1 MYRTRRVHKTS
12 PRASLMPQVPF
23 TDPISLSS
31 LSLSLS
37 LCNLPQQLGTHG
49 RGKRKREEMGDLLKR
64 MEKKAKEQR
73 A

>member
-1 MYRTRRVHKTS
+1 
-12 PRASLMPQVPF
+12 MPQVPF
-23 TDPISLSS
+23 TDPISLF

>member
-23 TDPISLSS
+23 TDPISLTS
-31 LSLSLS
+31 LNLS